1 MEENKV
7 KLVEEKAYCPYC
19 GKQTT
24 SSDRFCQN
32 CGGYLGK
39 KQEPKEEANDSEIK
53 ESVAMRI
60 CEGCGRAFPRNLE
73 RCPICGNKNDTVR
86 ATQDTRKPFNFWAV
100 IALVCSLSISGI
112 LGLIFASIAS
122 NKEGEFR
129 KPMHGMSKAARIL
142 GILSIVITA
151 VYVVVVL
158 VMYLGGLSD
167 FYSEIDNN
175 YGSYYY

>member
-7 KLVEEKAYCPYC
+7 ELVEEKAYCPYC

-24 SSDRFCQN
+24 SSERFCQN

-39 KQEPKEEANDSEIK
+39 KQEPKEEANDLEIK

-100 IALVCSLSISGI
+100 IALVCSLSINGI

-129 KPMHGMSKAARIL
+129 KPMHGMSKAAKIL
-142 GILSIVITA
+142 GIISIIIIVVYIFVIA
-151 VYVVVVL
+151 I
-158 VMYLGGLSD
+158 MYFAGLSD
-167 FYSEIDNN
+167 FYSEIENN
-175 YGSYYY
+175 NRYYY